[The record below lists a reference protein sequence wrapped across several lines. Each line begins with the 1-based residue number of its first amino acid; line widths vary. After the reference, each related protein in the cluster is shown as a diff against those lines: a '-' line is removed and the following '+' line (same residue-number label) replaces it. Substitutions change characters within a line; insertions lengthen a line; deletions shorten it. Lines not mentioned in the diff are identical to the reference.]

1 MRANFSLCY
10 TTCLIS
16 FFTNLAEYDYV
27 KDETV
32 RQGTKLQSDDLHK
45 SQKQKCKESAS
56 QKLDAS
62 KGGLA
67 EDSDDGSNQSVID
80 SEEEEYL
87 CSEQGAGMTDEL
99 PAEKSGVPISKD
111 VLVVREKEPIEEKQ
125 NVEEHAVREQIVEEQ
140 FKLISGSAEN
150 SSGAYI
156 SPEGKV

>member
-1 MRANFSLCY
+1 M
-10 TTCLIS
+10 
-16 FFTNLAEYDYV
+16 
-27 KDETV
+27 
-32 RQGTKLQSDDLHK
+32 
-45 SQKQKCKESAS
+45 
-56 QKLDAS
+56 
-62 KGGLA
+62 A